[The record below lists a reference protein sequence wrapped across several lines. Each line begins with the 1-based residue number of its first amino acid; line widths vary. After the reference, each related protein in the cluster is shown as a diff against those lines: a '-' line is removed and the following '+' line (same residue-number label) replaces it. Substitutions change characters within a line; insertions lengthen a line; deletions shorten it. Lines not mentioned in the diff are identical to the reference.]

1 MRIGIG
7 NTIPERSN
15 LPGQSGGISTPNEF
29 IFEVNAVAGNTIDLK
44 TKNNIAAA
52 DFIINWGE
60 GSDEAINAAT
70 ASHTYSSSGTKV
82 IKINKAGTNTPVDN
96 FGVLT
101 TNEGKSMV
109 TKISNWG
116 TNPWAYLNQSFEDCI
131 NLTTIEPSAFKGST
145 SDVNLTE
152 AFKGCTSLTYL
163 DLTDWDLTNGCGIES
178 IVQNC
183 SNLAFVNKPSKP
195 IKLTI
200 ASRYAFNNVGNSLT
214 NGCEFN
220 LEGLDFST
228 STLCDLTFLF
238 ENSRISPLSSFVN
251 WVFNSSINTSLTRMF
266 KRCDVTGIN
275 STLDI
280 SGWTT
285 LNCSSFYEFA
295 SGLNNR
301 TPTTTNLT
309 FDLSNLNVSNSN
321 SFYKFFGDH
330 LNNLYKSKLE
340 RIIGLNTWPD
350 LTTSGQNLE
359 YMFSGLNYCK
369 LDSDQLSDS
378 FRSSLTPSSM
388 KEMFHGLSLNR
399 AGGDRS
405 AAPVLDNIDLSS
417 STNGLMIYR
426 LFENARLSSAFSFD
440 NVTFPTTQ
448 SINFSRLLFGAAVS
462 SNDLELDFSSKTMRI
477 SNLSGFGYNL
487 RGATKLYFGN
497 NVDFSS
503 CSNMSSFVF
512 NAGGSSSLLDV
523 KLPTNADY
531 GNVTSWNNAFVS
543 FDGVGPAGGL
553 ATCVTDTLIR
563 RLYETSL
570 NSNQQLLNVMNSQST
585 GSPSVVSSN
594 VLSLSA
600 AGWVI
605 QDRSTDAAMP
615 FVYTT
620 PLTAGTPATPT
631 GSFTGGLFSSSN
643 SNIAVNSTT
652 GEINTPNAGNTTIRY
667 TLSDGCYNEQALV
680 VNLPLVQINNVY
692 SMDFDRITL
701 DEVILQT
708 SNTPYTFTGSGSVSL
723 WFKTSSSF
731 GTSNSSIGNL
741 TGGSG
746 LFEYLCIRSNKL
758 VNFVLG
764 SGFGYTE
771 LTTVAVNDG
780 DWHHLVLSYDSTTA
794 GGPLR
799 GTFKAYFDGQLTKT
813 LDMDGSTEDWGTS
826 TLRSIGSYGQSSVG
840 RYFDGLIDEVAAWD
854 VALTEPEALSI
865 YNATETG
872 KTADLNDLTTPPVKW
887 YRMGD

>member
-7 NTIPERSN
+7 NTIPERVS
-15 LPGQSGGISTPNEF
+15 LPGQSGGVVIPNEF
-29 IFEVNAVAGNTIDLK
+29 IFEVNAAIGDTIDLK
-44 TKNNIAAA
+44 TKDVSSAA
-52 DFIINWGE
+52 DFVINWGE
-60 GSDEAINAAT
+60 GSDETINAET
-70 ASHTYSSSGTKV
+70 ASHTYTSSGTKV
-82 IKINKAGTNTPVDN
+82 VKINKAGTNTPVNN
-96 FGVLT
+96 FQVLA

-116 TNPWAYLNQSFEDCI
+116 TNSWAYLNQSFEDCI
-131 NLTTIEPSAFKGST
+131 NLTTIESSAFKGST
-145 SDVNLTE
+145 SGVDLIE
-152 AFKGCTSLTYL
+152 AFKGCTSLTSL

-220 LEGLDFST
+220 LEGLDLST
-228 STLCDLTFLF
+228 STLCDLVYLF
-238 ENSRISPLSSFVN
+238 ENSKISSSSSFAN
-251 WVFNSSINTSLTRMF
+251 WVFNSSINSQVGRMF

-285 LNCSSFYEFA
+285 LNSSSFYEFA
-295 SGLNNR
+295 NALNSR
-301 TPTTTNLT
+301 ISTATNLT
-309 FDLSNLNVSNSN
+309 INLSNLNVSNST
-321 SFYKFFGDH
+321 SFYKFFG
-330 LNNLYKSKLE
+330 NNLSSSHKSKLE

-350 LTTSGQNLE
+350 LTTSVQNLE

-388 KEMFHGLSLNR
+388 REMFHGLSQLR
-399 AGGDRS
+399 AGGDGS

-417 STNGLMIYR
+417 STNGSMIYR
-426 LFENARLSSAFSFD
+426 LFENAKLSSAFSFD

-448 SINFSRLLFGAAVS
+448 SINFSRVLFGTSVS

-477 SNLSGFGYNL
+477 SSLSGFGYNL

-503 CSNMSSFVF
+503 CTNMSSFVF

-570 NSNQQLLNVMNSQST
+570 NSNQQLLNVQNSKST
-585 GSPSVVSSN
+585 GSPSVVRSN
-594 VLSLSA
+594 VVSLAA

-605 QDRSTDAAMP
+605 QDASTDAVMP

-620 PLTAGTPATPT
+620 PLETGTSATPT
-631 GSFTGGLFSSSN
+631 GSFTGGTFSSSN
-643 SNIAVNSTT
+643 SNIAVNATT
-652 GEINTPNAGNTTIRY
+652 GEINTPNPGNTTIRY
-667 TLSDGCYNEQALV
+667 TLADGCYNEQAIV
-680 VNLPLVQINNVY
+680 VNLVLAQLNNVY
-692 SMDFDRITL
+692 SMDFDGINDYINTDSITL
-701 DEVILQT
+701 G
-708 SNTPYTFTGSGSVSL
+708 NTFTFSFWVKARGFQTNPAPLGSANY
-723 WFKTSSSF
+723 FSSGF
-731 GTSNSSIGNL
+731 NGN
-741 TGGSG
+741 
-746 LFEYLCIRSNKL
+746 FIIRIRSNQFL
-758 VNFVLG
+758 LASYNGNSTATQELITATPSPSISIDEWHHIVLTNDG
-764 SGFGYTE
+764 TTAVFYLDGLP
-771 LTTVAVNDG
+771 LTTTGVNTKALVDLTNGFIIGDG
-780 DWHHLVLSYDSTTA
+780 DQRAVGNDPWS
-794 GGPLR
+794 
-799 GTFKAYFDGQLTKT
+799 GQ
-813 LDMDGSTEDWGTS
+813 
-826 TLRSIGSYGQSSVG
+826 
-840 RYFDGLIDEVAAWD
+840 IDEVAIFN
-854 VALTEPEALSI
+854 VELSAQEVQDI

-872 KTADLNDLTTPPVKW
+872 KTADLNDLTTPPIKW